1 VILDII
7 RYESQ
12 YVMKIEPSQSID
24 QPAHYER
31 FEENG
36 MAKIRVLVVDD
47 YTLVREGIRECLEQ
61 TEDIAVIG
69 EAVNG
74 EKALE
79 FVEEFEPD
87 VTLMDVRMPVMDG
100 IAATRAIRST
110 SPNSRIVILSAYNET
125 VNIRKLLELGVNA
138 FLLKTC
144 EINDLQEA
152 IRAVVRGE
160 LFIQPGLVF
169 ARN

>member
-1 VILDII
+1 
-7 RYESQ
+7 
-12 YVMKIEPSQSID
+12 MKIEPSQSID